1 MVVAPADEG
10 AAAAEAADVPPEQQQ
25 EGVLSRIWAVAP
37 AHQGAAMWVLNIAG
51 ALDACRPCGTCPWG
65 GTEGWQLG
73 RSAMARCLNSVQVMD
88 EKEVGENAWG

>member
-37 AHQGAAMWVLNIAG
+37 AHQGTAG
-51 ALDACRPCGTCPWG
+51 CCHTAPAGLHAVWGHAGGIQELRCGSST
-65 GTEGWQLG
+65 
-73 RSAMARCLNSVQVMD
+73 
-88 EKEVGENAWG
+88 